1 MQFLTKEQCLAWA
14 SKEDL
19 AFDQTPSYR
28 DLEKVGVHK
37 MRFATPADAGAR
49 VALARTLW
57 NSLSD
62 RSERLVWI
70 TEWGVWPSSEHMP
83 LYKSLRQAF
92 GDKRSL
98 MDAPGHLFQL
108 GEDDNGLSF
117 FIVAAL
123 FFWDVY
129 LLGTGGDVAAFL
141 SHDEFCIVVSREA
154 AQGAEMERRLA
165 SFVEPAA

>member
-1 MQFLTKEQCLAWA
+1 MQFLTKEQCVAWV
-14 SKEDL
+14 SKEGFDL
-19 AFDQTPSYR
+19 GETPNYR

-37 MRFATPADAGAR
+37 IRFATPSDAGAR

-57 NSLSD
+57 NSLGA
-62 RSERLVWI
+62 RSEGLVWV

-83 LYKSLRQAF
+83 LYTALRRAF
-92 GDKRSL
+92 GDKRPL
-98 MDAPGHLFQL
+98 IEAPGHLFQL

-117 FIVAAL
+117 FLVAAL

-129 LLGTGGDVAAFL
+129 LLRAGGDSAAFL
-141 SHDEFCIVVSREA
+141 SHDEFCIVVSHDASE
-154 AQGAEMERRLA
+154 GAEMEKRLA